1 LHAVVGVDNYP
12 GLGVAVGDGHASALV
27 TRAAVWLKSI
37 DHPTTRREKR
47 IQHNGAVDLAFSSA
61 VFGDIG
67 DPQSIWLRPGEHALD
82 EILRGGSLVA
92 GPAWYF
98 NVKAHPAITVQDG
111 DKVVELTAR
120 EVEGVEREQWWELA
134 VAAYPPYAEYQTKT
148 ARLIPVF
155 VLE

>member
-1 LHAVVGVDNYP
+1 MSTFRHYRSRQSSPRRATRPDDRGFNNRDQPPAESSDQKVSDSP
-12 GLGVAVGDGHASALV
+12 GRF
-27 TRAAVWLKSI
+27 T
-37 DHPTTRREKR
+37 
-47 IQHNGAVDLAFSSA
+47 
-61 VFGDIG
+61 VFDDIG

-82 EILRGGSLVA
+82 EIRRGGSLVA

-120 EVEGVEREQWWELA
+120 EVEGVKREQWWELA

-155 VLE
+155 VLD

>member
-1 LHAVVGVDNYP
+1 
-12 GLGVAVGDGHASALV
+12 
-27 TRAAVWLKSI
+27 
-37 DHPTTRREKR
+37 
-47 IQHNGAVDLAFSSA
+47 
-61 VFGDIG
+61 
-67 DPQSIWLRPGEHALD
+67 
-82 EILRGGSLVA
+82 VA

-155 VLE
+155 VLEYASGPAPAVHFFSSPLSTPLATYPIAAGRGNQPPEGSVM

>member
-1 LHAVVGVDNYP
+1 
-12 GLGVAVGDGHASALV
+12 
-27 TRAAVWLKSI
+27 
-37 DHPTTRREKR
+37 
-47 IQHNGAVDLAFSSA
+47 
-61 VFGDIG
+61 
-67 DPQSIWLRPGEHALD
+67 
-82 EILRGGSLVA
+82 VA

-134 VAAYPPYAEYQTKT
+134 VAAHPPYAEYQTKT